1 MAQSRLW
8 PSPDDDPI
16 TKMSQ
21 TFTPRIGVIVVA
33 AGSGTRLA
41 LAEPKAFVELAG
53 QTLLER
59 ALHSVCGM
67 LEPAQIVIVAPQTHL
82 THAAKVGQRAAG
94 SVPDAVTVVAG
105 GETRHASVQ
114 AGLAALAPG
123 ISVVLVH
130 DSARALTPSS
140 LMDAVVAAV
149 DSTGDGIVPALSVV
163 DSIKRVGPGGEVL
176 GIVDRSD
183 LAAAQTPQGFP
194 RGQLD
199 DAYRAA
205 GHAEFTDDA
214 AVFSAA
220 GHRVHAIEGDALAF
234 KITTAWDL
242 NRAQHLLGESA
253 TRSAVARVGIG
264 VDVHAFGESENLW
277 LAGLLWPGEKQL
289 SGHSDGDAVA
299 HALCDAL
306 LSAAGLGD
314 IGGVFGTSA
323 PEFANAR
330 GEIFVRE
337 TVRLLGAAGFEPV
350 HASVQVIGNRPKFS
364 PRRVEAETLL
374 SEWVG
379 APVSLSATTTDGLGF
394 TGRGEGIAALATALV
409 RSLTPN

>member
-1 MAQSRLW
+1 MPESL
-8 PSPDDDPI
+8 
-16 TKMSQ
+16 
-21 TFTPRIGVIVVA
+21 TPRIGVIVVA

-41 LAEPKAFVELAG
+41 RAEPKAFVELAG

-67 LEPAQIVIVAPQTHL
+67 VEPVQIVIVAPETHL
-82 THAAKVGQRAAG
+82 TQAREIGRRAAG
-94 SVPDAVTVVAG
+94 LVSDSLTVIAG

-114 AGLAALAPG
+114 AGLAELGPG
-123 ISVVLVH
+123 ITVVLVH
-130 DSARALTPSS
+130 DSARALAPSS
-140 LMDAVVAAV
+140 LLDAVMAAV
-149 DSTGDGIVPALSVV
+149 DSTGEGIIPALSVS

-194 RGQLD
+194 REQLD
-199 DAYRAA
+199 AAYRAA
-205 GHAEFTDDA
+205 SHADYTDDA

-220 GHRVHAIEGDALAF
+220 GHRVQTIEGDALAF

-242 NRAQHLLGESA
+242 NRAHHLLSER
-253 TRSAVARVGIG
+253 TPVSAVSRVGIG
-264 VDVHAFGESENLW
+264 VDVHAFGESDNLW
-277 LAGLLWPGEKQL
+277 LAGLLWPSEKQL

-323 PEFANAR
+323 PEFAHAR
-330 GEIFVRE
+330 GEVFVRE
-337 TVRLLGAAGFEPV
+337 TVRLLGVAGFEPV
-350 HASVQVIGNRPKFS
+350 HASVQLIGNRPTFA

-374 SEWVG
+374 SQWVG